1 MAGGLLFGV
10 SVRPPAVSGRF
21 YPSDPIELRAT
32 VATLLADA
40 RRPHSLTPSPS
51 ASPSIQSIAD
61 DFRRALASIGSE
73 KSSPVTRPPA
83 WAAASARSPVPQ
95 QTSRTRSPGRTTAA
109 AVFAQIAVP
118 GLVIIL
124 APNHT
129 GVCDVEGGVSLWE
142 DGAFRIPLG
151 DVPIDAETAQ
161 ALLKVSHGI
170 VGIDHDAHRAEHAVE
185 VELPF
190 LQFLRADVR
199 IVPLVITWD
208 TWDAARLLGEMLA
221 QLVQAAGEPV
231 LLLASS
237 DMNHYEP
244 ARVTEQKDAQ
254 ALDAMRVLDGAELL
268 ARCKRERISMCGR
281 GPAAAVIAAAKAL
294 GATRADVVD
303 YRHSGWVSGDNAR
316 VVGYAGVVIP

>member
-40 RRPHSLTPSPS
+40 RRPHSLTPSPR
-51 ASPSIQSIAD
+51 AERGNVRAVIAPH
-61 DFRRALASIGSE
+61 AGYIYSG
-73 KSSPVTRPPA
+73 
-83 WAAASARSPVPQ
+83 
-95 QTSRTRSPGRTTAA
+95 TTAA

-151 DVPIDAETAQ
+151 DVPIEAETAQ

>member
-40 RRPHSLTPSPS
+40 RHDLGPAPAAPFRAVIAPHAGYVYSGP
-51 ASPSIQSIAD
+51 
-61 DFRRALASIGSE
+61 
-73 KSSPVTRPPA
+73 
-83 WAAASARSPVPQ
+83 
-95 QTSRTRSPGRTTAA
+95 TAA
-109 AVFAQIAVP
+109 AVFSRVTVP

-142 DGAFRIPLG
+142 AGAFRIPLG

-254 ALDAMRVLDGAELL
+254 ALDAMRVLDGVELL